1 MAIYTNL
8 PIYKAAYSLMLD
20 VSRMMPNLPRDCR
33 FSLGQD
39 VRQGVMDIIIF
50 IYRANRTRHKV
61 PVIARM
67 RESLLEVQVYFR
79 LMCDLKYISEKKY
92 VAFMELTTDMSRQM
106 VLWEKSEYKK
116 SDGQNNTVD

>member
-20 VSRMMPNLPRDCR
+20 VSRMMPNLSRDCR

-39 VRQGVMDIIIF
+39 VRRNVMNIIIF

-61 PVIARM
+61 PMITKM
-67 RESLLEVQVYFR
+67 RETLLEVQVYFR
-79 LMCDLKYISEKKY
+79 LMCDLRYISENKF
-92 VAFMELTTDMSRQM
+92 VALMEQTSDMSRQM

-116 SDGQNNTVD
+116 SGGQNFSDD